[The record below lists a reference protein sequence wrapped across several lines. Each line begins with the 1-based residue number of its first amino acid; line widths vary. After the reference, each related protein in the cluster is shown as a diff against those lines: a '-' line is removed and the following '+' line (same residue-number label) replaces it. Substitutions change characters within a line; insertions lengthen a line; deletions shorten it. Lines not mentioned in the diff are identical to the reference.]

1 MIANTIPFFRFCAL
15 LICTAI
21 VYGCNDKSSD
31 TAEVALRG
39 HYINQSFLDVVE
51 DSIPG
56 LINTYCFELNFLSDD
71 SVKVFY
77 GFEEATLTYTK
88 SGKKYAIKKAFQDK
102 DLLFSV
108 DESKKLILEDSV
120 WKQSNENSLFDKVAS
135 PSSGQWVFPS
145 VLNEKMIAGSYE
157 IYEKGKAT
165 GKKVSFSA
173 EGKVTG
179 IGDFKSFELC
189 FSGDCVGEVHPVS
202 NNITFRSEAA
212 NAVYAFQFN
221 SAKKILNIYN
231 IEAPIKD
238 IKGER
243 GIKDIAYELHY

>member
-1 MIANTIPFFRFCAL
+1 MKIILLFRFCAL
-15 LICTAI
+15 LVCTALI
-21 VYGCNDKSSD
+21 HGCNDKNNKTD
-31 TAEVALRG
+31 EAALRG

-56 LINTYCFELNFLSDD
+56 LINTYCYELDFVGDD
-71 SVKVFY
+71 SVKIFY
-77 GFEEATLTYTK
+77 GFEEAMLSYAK
-88 SGKKYAIKKAFQDK
+88 SGKKYAIKKALQDK
-102 DLLFSV
+102 DLLFSI
-108 DESKKLILEDSV
+108 DESKKLILEDST
-120 WKQSNENSLFDKVAS
+120 WKQSNENSSFAKVAS
-135 PSSGQWVFPS
+135 PSGAKWIFPT
-145 VLNEKMIAGSYE
+145 VLNEKMLAGSYE
-157 IYEKGKAT
+157 IFEKGKAT

-179 IGDFKSFELC
+179 IGDFESFELC
-189 FSGDCVGEVHPVS
+189 FSGDCVGEVHPIL
-202 NNITFRSEAA
+202 NNLTLHSETA

-221 SAKKILNIYN
+221 PAKKILSIYN

>member
-1 MIANTIPFFRFCAL
+1 MMNISPLLPGCAL
-15 LICTAI
+15 LFFGAAI
-21 VYGCNDKSSD
+21 YGCTSEKKETDQ
-31 TAEVALRG
+31 VVLRG
-39 HYINQSFLDVVE
+39 HYINQSFLNVVE

-56 LINTYCFELNFLSDD
+56 LINTYCYELNFLSDD

-77 GFEEATLTYTK
+77 GFEEATLAYAK
-88 SGKKYAIKKAFQDK
+88 SGKKYAISKALQDK

-108 DESKKLILEDSV
+108 DESKKLILEDSS
-120 WKQSNENSLFDKVAS
+120 WKQTNENSSFDKVAA
-135 PSSGQWVFPS
+135 PSGGEWDFPT

-157 IYEKGKAT
+157 IFEKGKAT
-165 GKKVSFSA
+165 GKKVGFSA

-189 FSGDCVGEVHPVS
+189 FSGDCVGEVHPIT
-202 NNITFRSEAA
+202 NNITFHAESKSV
-212 NAVYAFQFN
+212 VYAFQFN
-221 SAKKILNIYN
+221 SAKRILNIYN